1 MKEQVVTT
9 PEDVVSD
16 TITNIFTYANYFLVA
31 ALVVLLIYMTI
42 RDFKK
47 KQHQKKLEREQQE
60 YNRFDNEDN
69 Q

>member
-9 PEDVVSD
+9 QEDVVSD

>member
-16 TITNIFTYANYFLVA
+16 TITNLFTYANYFLVA

-42 RDFKK
+42 RDLKK

>member
-16 TITNIFTYANYFLVA
+16 TITNIFTYANYFLVST
-31 ALVVLLIYMTI
+31 LVVLLIYMTI

>member
-16 TITNIFTYANYFLVA
+16 TITNIFTYANYFLVS

-60 YNRFDNEDN
+60 YNRFDNEDK
-69 Q
+69 

>member
-16 TITNIFTYANYFLVA
+16 TITNLFTYANYFLVA

-42 RDFKK
+42 RDLKK

-60 YNRFDNEDN
+60 YNRFDNEGED
-69 Q
+69 

>member
-60 YNRFDNEDN
+60 YNRFYNEDN

>member
-47 KQHQKKLEREQQE
+47 KQHQKKLERKQQE